1 MASKVDQIQKRI
13 RNSIQVL
20 PVLPVVVMK
29 VIDLVDQDEVSAEQL
44 QRTIS
49 MEPALSSKVLQ
60 LANSAYYG
68 LSRQVSTIQQA
79 VIVLGFQAIKNLVL
93 GISAFQMLRGTK
105 PTTSADLALWE
116 HSFACAGVASEIAK
130 LKRMSLRQ
138 VETIFMGGLLHD
150 IGLLYLR
157 QQANS
162 DLQRLERSALETVT
176 RHEAELQEL
185 GIDHAEIGGLIADHW
200 QLPTPLVRMIRDHH
214 ALYISLDEYSDMVA
228 CVMLADEWLHSVDPD
243 QDAGFASPHASED
256 AIAWAKL
263 SDEQRETILHD
274 VLERVEAIRQAMAA

>member
-13 RNSIQVL
+13 RDSIQVL
-20 PVLPVVVMK
+20 PVLPAVVMK
-29 VIDLVDQDEVSAEQL
+29 VIDLVDQDDVSAEQL

-79 VIVLGFQAIKNLVL
+79 VMVLGFQAIKNLVL
-93 GISAFQMLRGTK
+93 GISAFQVLRGAK
-105 PTTSADLALWE
+105 PMSPADIALWE
-116 HSFACAGVASEIAK
+116 HSFACAGVASELAK

-138 VETIFMGGLLHD
+138 SETVFMGGLLHD

-157 QQANS
+157 QHANS
-162 DLQRLERSALETVT
+162 DLQRLERVADGSLT
-176 RHEAELQEL
+176 RHEAERQAL

-200 QLPTPLVRMIRDHH
+200 QLPVALVRMIAEHH
-214 ALYISLDEYSDMVA
+214 AAYLTHDEHMEMVA
-228 CVMLADEWLHSVDPD
+228 CVELADVWLHQKDPS
-243 QDAGFASPHASED
+243 QEIGFASPIPSED
-256 AIAWAKL
+256 AVNWANI
-263 SDEQRETILHD
+263 SDEECDGIVED
-274 VLERVEAIRQAMAA
+274 VVSRVGAIRQAMAA

>member
-1 MASKVDQIQKRI
+1 MASKVDQIQTRI
-13 RNSIQVL
+13 RDSIQVL
-20 PVLPVVVMK
+20 PILPAVVMK

-79 VIVLGFQAIKNLVL
+79 VIVLGFQSIKNLVL
-93 GISAFQMLRGTK
+93 GISAFQVLRSTK
-105 PTTSADLALWE
+105 PVTPADLALWE

-130 LKRMSLRQ
+130 WKRMSLSQ

-157 QQANS
+157 QHANS
-162 DLQRLERSALETVT
+162 DLQRLERTANDGIT
-176 RHEAELQEL
+176 RHEAEQKAL

-200 QLPTPLVRMIRDHH
+200 QLPVSLVRMISEHH
-214 ALYISLDEYSDMVA
+214 ASFLQNDEYHDMIA
-228 CVMLADEWLHSVDPD
+228 CVELADAWIHQIDSA
-243 QDAGFASPHASED
+243 QDAGFAAPVASED
-256 AIAWAKL
+256 AVTWAKI
-263 SDEQRETILHD
+263 SDEQHD
-274 VLERVEAIRQAMAA
+274 SIVSDVMERVGAIRHAMAA